1 MDVEFARRQMIEQQ
15 VRAWR
20 VLDDRVLGV
29 MAQVRREL
37 FVPPEMRE
45 LAFADTSI
53 PLGHGQSM
61 FAPKVE
67 GRVLQA
73 LELDPGDEVLE
84 VGTGSGYFA
93 ACLARLA
100 GPVRSVEIF
109 PDLSGRARENLRA
122 SGVGGVTVETLDAMT
137 LTDTNRYDVIAVT
150 GSLPVYDERFQRM
163 LKVGGRLFVAVGSV
177 PVMDAQLVRRV
188 SADQWVRESL
198 FETVIEPLIN
208 APEPPRFFF

>member
-1 MDVEFARRQMIEQQ
+1 MDIEFARKQMIEQQ

-29 MAQVRREL
+29 MTQVRREF

-45 LAFADTSI
+45 LAFADTAI

-73 LELDPGDEVLE
+73 LELDEGDEVLE
-84 VGTGSGYFA
+84 VGTGSGYLA

-100 GPVRSVEIF
+100 GHVRSVEIF
-109 PDLSGRARENLRA
+109 PDFSTRARENLRA
-122 SGVGGVTVETLDAMT
+122 SGVSGVALDTLDAMT
-137 LTDTNRYDVIAVT
+137 LTDTNRYDAIAVT
-150 GSLPVYDERFQRM
+150 GALPVYDDNFQRM
-163 LKVGGRLFVAVGSV
+163 LKVGGRLFVAVGSA

-198 FETVIEPLIN
+198 FETVIEPLLN
-208 APEPPRFFF
+208 APEPPRFLF

>member
-45 LAFADTSI
+45 LAFADTCI

-73 LELDPGDEVLE
+73 LELDAGDEVLE

-109 PDLSGRARENLRA
+109 PDLADRARENLRA

-137 LTDTNRYDVIAVT
+137 LTDSNRYDAIAVT

-163 LKVGGRLFVAVGSV
+163 LKVGGRLFVVVGRA
-177 PVMDAQLVRRV
+177 PVMDAQLVLRV
-188 SADQWVRESL
+188 SANQWVRESL

-208 APEPPRFFF
+208 APEPPRFLF